1 MFSKN
6 IDMKKFALVVLLI
19 MYLTNVYSQDV
30 ENMSIKSVVDA
41 CVSLRDAVS
50 ANDVATIKRSTDD
63 LKSCNTDFFYTL
75 ECLDDTTSSLDGHL
89 VFDETFVDML
99 VREGETV
106 YQRSEE
112 INRDLERGQTY
123 DGSIKTKTCFVK
135 AGQSTKYSFA
145 SKGRQELA
153 VVAEA
158 GGLVT
163 MKIHVTNNS
172 GLDKRY
178 DDTEDVKIGRP
189 QRMTCFD
196 LPANKRNT
204 VELEII
210 NCGDKDCSF
219 VVISN

>member
-1 MFSKN
+1 M
-6 IDMKKFALVVLLI
+6 
-19 MYLTNVYSQDV
+19 
-30 ENMSIKSVVDA
+30 
-41 CVSLRDAVS
+41 
-50 ANDVATIKRSTDD
+50 
-63 LKSCNTDFFYTL
+63 
-75 ECLDDTTSSLDGHL
+75 
-89 VFDETFVDML
+89 
-99 VREGETV
+99 
-106 YQRSEE
+106 
-112 INRDLERGQTY
+112 
-123 DGSIKTKTCFVK
+123 
-135 AGQSTKYSFA
+135 GQSTKYSFA

-178 DDTEDVKIGRP
+178 DDIDDVKIGRP